1 MTTSQRTAPRTGPR
15 TALCPG
21 SFDPPT
27 NGHVDVIERAMRLF
41 GRVVVAV
48 IDNPSKNS
56 LFTSAERSKL
66 LEEMFGDDIEV
77 TSFSGLLVDH
87 VREVGADTVV
97 KGLRTVDDY
106 EYETQMAQMNH
117 HMTGMETVFLATRPQ
132 YRFISSSLVKEI
144 ARLGGSV
151 AGLVPDVVENAL
163 KEKLS

>member
-1 MTTSQRTAPRTGPR
+1 MTTAQQTAHRTAV
-15 TALCPG
+15 CPG

-27 NGHVDVIERAMRLF
+27 NGHTDVIGRVIALF
-41 GRVVVAV
+41 DRVVVAV
-48 IDNPSKNS
+48 IDNPSKQT
-56 LFTSAERSKL
+56 LFTPAERKGL
-66 LEEMFGDDIEV
+66 LGEIYGESVAV

-97 KGLRTVDDY
+97 KGLRTVEDY

-117 HMTGMETVFLATRPQ
+117 HLTGMETVFVPTRAQ

-151 AGLVPDVVENAL
+151 GGLVPDVVEKAL

>member
-1 MTTSQRTAPRTGPR
+1 MTTAQKS
-15 TALCPG
+15 ALCPG

-27 NGHVDVIERAMRLF
+27 NGHADVIGRALALF
-41 GRVVVAV
+41 DRVVVAV
-48 IDNPSKNS
+48 IDNPSKKS
-56 LFTSAERSKL
+56 MFSPSERADL
-66 LEEMFGDDIEV
+66 LKEIFGDDIEV
-77 TSFSGLLVDH
+77 TSFRGLLVEH

-97 KGLRTVDDY
+97 KGLRTIEDY

-117 HMTGMETVFLATRPQ
+117 HMTGMETIFMPTRPQ

-151 AGLVPDVVENAL
+151 SGLVPDVVEKAL

>member
-1 MTTSQRTAPRTGPR
+1 MT

-27 NGHVDVIERAMRLF
+27 NGHADVIGRTMSLF
-41 GRVVVAV
+41 DRVVVAV
-48 IDNPSKNS
+48 IDNPSKQSMFS
-56 LFTSAERSKL
+56 LEERKGL
-66 LEEMFGDDIEV
+66 LGEMFGDGIEI

-87 VREVGADTVV
+87 VRDTGADTVV
-97 KGLRTVDDY
+97 KGLRTIEDY
-106 EYETQMAQMNH
+106 EYETQMAQMNRH
-117 HMTGMETVFLATRPQ
+117 LTGMETLFLPTRPE
-132 YRFISSSLVKEI
+132 YRFISSSLVKEV